1 MNDKFIHVFTS
12 EGLLNAEMIRTFLEA
27 KGIQVVVSQESAGV
41 VLGLSVGSLG
51 KARFY
56 VRAEQA
62 EEAKSLL
69 EAMERGDFALPDEDT
84 TESSDQPEEDPKE

>member
-69 EAMERGDFALPDEDT
+69 EALERGDFALPDEDT
-84 TESSDQPEEDPKE
+84 TDQLEEDPKE

>member
-12 EGLLNAEMIRTFLEA
+12 EGLLNAEMIRAFLES

-69 EAMERGDFALPDEDT
+69 EALERGDFALPDEDT
-84 TESSDQPEEDPKE
+84 TDQLEEDPKE